1 MNRKQLESQFRSP
14 DTSPW
19 KTFVLET
26 HADGDDAAFLAD
38 VFGSGASRETDDR
51 SLHQLFSSYL
61 SITVDHLDPRFWSFH
76 TRSSTAAT
84 YAFLKSAVAR
94 RRDLDFVWL
103 PSAHL
108 RRVQRDTP
116 PNWIKTNFTGR
127 RILPADEVQE
137 LSVMV
142 RGRASQSLL
151 DLISRQR
158 DHAHAISLSQLEVAV
173 ADPDLGYVVEA
184 VNRTALFVAKG
195 ESFTLHEL
203 VVQQV
208 VSRYRRLVEAA
219 ESLALGFER
228 VGDEGG
234 GHMLGGP
241 IELRFSRALPDLERF
256 LDDLLSSREPFRLWG
271 MVDNASDDY
280 AEIEAVDLH
289 VGQRI
294 RIEVSREMLRVH
306 LRAGGCGN
314 TIARLVAN
322 LQHHVDGGIRA
333 VDDRMNSEL
342 SLASVVAA

>member
-1 MNRKQLESQFRSP
+1 LNRKQLESQFRSP

-51 SLHQLFSSYL
+51 SLHQLFSSDL

-158 DHAHAISLSQLEVAV
+158 DHAHAISLSQ
-173 ADPDLGYVVEA
+173 VVES